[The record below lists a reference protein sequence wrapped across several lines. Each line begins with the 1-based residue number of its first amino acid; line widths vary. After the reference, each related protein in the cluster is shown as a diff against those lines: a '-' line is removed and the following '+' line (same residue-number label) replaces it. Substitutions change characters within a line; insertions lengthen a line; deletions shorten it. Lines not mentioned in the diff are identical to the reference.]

1 MMKGKTEIYL
11 SHVSGEVSNITLR
24 GKNIFGDKRLASGER
39 GGKIRQRG
47 RRRGPGR
54 AYIGLAVRAII
65 SLIACWRLKWRSR
78 WISLSP
84 TCSEAAQIC

>member
-1 MMKGKTEIYL
+1 MMKGRNEIYL
-11 SHVSGEVSNITLR
+11 SHVSGEASNITLR

-39 GGKIRQRG
+39 GKIRQRS

-54 AYIGLAVRAII
+54 AYIGLAVRVII
-65 SLIACWRLKWRSR
+65 SLIACWRSKWGSR